1 MSVVRSMTRGT
12 TIAALALMA
21 ATTPSSS
28 QEPLASDVGV
38 TAIPAAERKQMR
50 LACRRYFGCVPTP
63 LHVSRLEKEN
73 Q

>member
-21 ATTPSSS
+21 AAAPSSS
-28 QEPLASDVGV
+28 QEPLATDVGV
-38 TAIPAAERKQMR
+38 TAAPAAEPKQTR
-50 LACRRYFGCVPTP
+50 LTCRRYFGCVPTP
-63 LHVSRLEKEN
+63 LYVSRLEKEN

>member
-12 TIAALALMA
+12 TIAAIALMA
-21 ATTPSSS
+21 AAAPSSS
-28 QEPLASDVGV
+28 QEPLARDAGV
-38 TAIPAAERKQMR
+38 TQAPTAEPRQTR
-50 LACRRYFGCVPTP
+50 LTCRRYFGCVPAP